1 MCADMSNGGEY
12 RMGDETQVR
21 LLKSNMDIYNLLER
35 EATVLEAN
43 ADFISAEEHIQELYD
58 VWM

>member
-1 MCADMSNGGEY
+1 
-12 RMGDETQVR
+12 MGDETQVR